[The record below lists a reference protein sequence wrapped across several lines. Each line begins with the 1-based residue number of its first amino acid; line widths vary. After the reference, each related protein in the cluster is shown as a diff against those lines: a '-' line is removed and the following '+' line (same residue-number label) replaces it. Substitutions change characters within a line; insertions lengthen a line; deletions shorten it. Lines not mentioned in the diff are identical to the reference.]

1 MIKNHVVFNYE
12 DLVDSI
18 SDELKEFKK
27 TTDINSL
34 KTNTK
39 LIKLVCNTADS
50 YLTKANKVDKHN
62 LILDVI
68 IKLFDITHEE
78 KILILN
84 KIKSVLSH
92 HESKRNIYITY
103 AIDLFNYIFCFFY

>member
-27 TTDINSL
+27 TTDINSF
-34 KTNTK
+34 KTKTK

-50 YLTKANKVDKHN
+50 YLTKANKVDKRN

-84 KIKSVLSH
+84 
-92 HESKRNIYITY
+92 
-103 AIDLFNYIFCFFY
+103 